1 MTQTVFKYAG
11 LISNEAEPPLVVVA
25 LLAAPEVNVEVLG
38 ALVVALLA
46 APEVNVVP
54 V

>member
-11 LISNEAEPPLVVVA
+11 LISNEDDPPLVVVA
-25 LLAAPEVNVEVLG
+25 LLAAPEVNV
-38 ALVVALLA
+38 
-46 APEVNVVP
+46 VP